1 MNFKQVLEKHLYS
14 SFNWGH
20 LLWIFKRHYAE
31 FSDNYP
37 TIVLLLFILILHTVK
52 TDLFIRV
59 RLFTHTVYYL
69 FNKV

>member
-14 SFNWGH
+14 SFNWGY
-20 LLWIFKRHYAE
+20 LIWIFKHHYVE

-37 TIVLLLFILILHTVK
+37 SIVLLLLILHTVE